1 MNHVFEALIFFFR
14 QKPLAFY
21 TGIAAFSAAYSYLL
35 ARYFLEWSDFQS
47 DLFNSLLLFSLIWLL
62 FTIYSFTKNR
72 EAFQLEREEEK
83 FYLLQERIITE
94 FDLDSSSNIFE
105 KIKFIQNF
113 MQKNFSN
120 KGLLSAKILGL
131 VNSTLRLYIEN
142 LELKQ
147 HLSDALFLL
156 NSDSPKRGQIEREI
170 KKNNAQNSK
179 ILEYLDHF
187 INELLSKKNND
198 KQVKFMLKEFE
209 HSMELMKA
217 VTPRT

>member
-1 MNHVFEALIFFFR
+1 MVEALLFFFR
-14 QKPLAFY
+14 KKPLAFY
-21 TGIAAFSAAYSYLL
+21 TGIAAFSAAYSYAL
-35 ARYFLEWSDFQS
+35 ALYFLEWSDFQR
-47 DLFNSLLLFSLIWLL
+47 DMFNALLIFSLVWLL
-62 FTIYSFTKNR
+62 FTSYSFIKNR
-72 EAFQLEREEEK
+72 DLFKLEREEEK
-83 FYLLQERIITE
+83 FYLLQERIINE

-120 KGLLSAKILGL
+120 KGLLSAKVLGL

-147 HLSDALFLL
+147 HLSDAISLL
-156 NSDSPKRGQIEREI
+156 NSDSPKRGHIEREL
-170 KKNNAQNSK
+170 KKNNEQNSV
-179 ILEYLDHF
+179 ILEYLDRF

-198 KQVKFMLKEFE
+198 KQVKFMLREFE
-209 HSMELMKA
+209 HSMELMKT